1 MNEKNF
7 SDIRCI
13 LLCRSF
19 QPSPNSYNAL
29 TAKLKEEINSSVQL
43 FCTLGEYD
51 GIFSFKL
58 DEKEDM
64 LKKLSEYNMLITK
77 NMNESIFYKTLYLFF
92 PSSGRTD
99 VVTSNFWN
107 NDAPFFFVSSVHTSH
122 CCVGYDYKEKGREYI
137 IQKISS
143 AKMKYDLQLSYI
155 VYYSLDLSEYIILWK
170 THEPLH
176 VLKAMQYLYENEG
189 NVIGYTNTISAIPH
203 KCFSSDKKTLKL
215 GSEAFSITI
224 QAVAKSY
231 AEVTRVHDRL
241 LTAMKKIHKVKSIP
255 QFSFG
260 NYDYICT
267 FYNVSAEAFFDLHKT
282 ILEDED
288 FRKSILSLNVTVANK
303 GYDTSV
309 EQLTN
314 SNSGQLELF
323 KNAHEVKERLKIS
336 CKKLKRDF
344 LELFCENSDVFDRF
358 HWRKPISNLLVLLD
372 NMSKSTVF
380 DSVCFLLFDSAHLFL
395 SFLKH
400 LKNVSKSNEELFYL
414 LVSNGLHIEKFIR
427 EWEELAERVVRA
439 DGTFQRT
446 PGYES
451 LDYNVSA
458 CLVEYQNAYAQKLIN
473 YFVSLDSQEKPTQIS
488 SFVVPKMCRNF
499 KTAQWFFDNRE
510 KDSMLFITIPMSQ
523 MKNPFFIMI
532 SLTHE
537 ISHYCPN
544 SIRLR
549 EKRTKALSS
558 CMAILICNQLN
569 INHNNTMETCDSLIY
584 EYLLKSLKSLSNDY
598 LSEVCA
604 HLKKA
609 TFALIDNTEK
619 FQKLHET
626 FFCDNPSASVMDK
639 TQVALDMR
647 RDATKLIGFPSDYF
661 SNVSLNTNIYMKIE
675 DIVSFF
681 KEGYADIIMVYVLS
695 LNIGDYLKAILAD
708 AHLLNLPQENGK
720 LRMKFQRII
729 VVFEALIKSGVWS
742 ENYEIAP
749 NFINKLELDIRQ
761 SELVQLFFDEYNQW
775 KNDNIDEPYW
785 SLYYPREVLLV
796 IIDYLESCISEIQK
810 VENNKEKF
818 PMRKEIRK
826 LYEDIT
832 YGGKNGLFSRDFQ
845 NTLQENREN
854 ILKRWENRNN
864 FPFTFI

>member
-19 QPSPNSYNAL
+19 QSNPNSYNAL
-29 TAKLKEEINSSVQL
+29 TAKLKEEINSSVQM

-64 LKKLSEYNMLITK
+64 LKKLSEYNMLISK

-107 NDAPFFFVSSVHTSH
+107 SETPFFFVSSVHTSH

-137 IQKISS
+137 IQKISI
-143 AKMKYDLQLSYI
+143 AKMKFDLQISYI

-203 KCFSSDKKTLKL
+203 KCFKVDKNDLTL
-215 GSEAFSITI
+215 GSESFSITI

-231 AEVTRVHDRL
+231 AEVTHVHNRL
-241 LTAMKKIHKVKSIP
+241 LLAMKKIHDVNSTP

-267 FYNVSAEAFFDLHKT
+267 FYNVSAGAFFDLHKA

-288 FRKSILSLNVTVANK
+288 FRKSILSLNVTVANG
-303 GYDTSV
+303 GYGTPV
-309 EQLTN
+309 EQPT
-314 SNSGQLELF
+314 SGQLELF
-323 KNAHEVKERLKIS
+323 KNAHKIKEQLKLS
-336 CKKLKRDF
+336 CKELKCDF
-344 LELFCENSDVFDRF
+344 LNMFCDNSDVFDRF

-400 LKNVSKSNEELFYL
+400 LKNVSNSNEELYFL
-414 LVSNGLHIEKFIR
+414 LVSKGLHIEKFIR

-458 CLVEYQNAYAQKLIN
+458 CLVEYQNAYAQKLID

-549 EKRTKALSS
+549 RKRTKALSS
-558 CMAILICNQLN
+558 CVAILICNQLN
-569 INHNNTMETCDSLIY
+569 INHNNTMEICDSIIY
-584 EYLLKSLKSLSNDY
+584 EYLSNSLKSLSNDY
-598 LSEVCA
+598 LSDVCTY
-604 HLKKA
+604 LKKA
-609 TFALIDNTEK
+609 TFSLIDNTEK

-626 FFCDNPSASVMDK
+626 FFEDNPSSSVTDK
-639 TQVALDMR
+639 MQVALDMR
-647 RDATKLIGFPSDYF
+647 REATKLIGFPSEYSSTIS
-661 SNVSLNTNIYMKIE
+661 SNANIYMRIE

-681 KEGYADIIMVYVLS
+681 KEGYADIMMIYVLS
-695 LNIGDYLKAILAD
+695 LTIGDYLKAILDD

-720 LRMKFQRII
+720 LRTKFQRII
-729 VVFEALIKSGVWS
+729 VVFEALIKAGIWS
-742 ENYEIAP
+742 DSFETDHY
-749 NFINKLELDIRQ
+749 FINDLELDLKQ
-761 SELVQLFFDEYNQW
+761 SKIVQLFFDEYNQW
-775 KNDNIDEPYW
+775 KNDNIVEPYW
-785 SLYYPREVLLV
+785 KLYYPKEILLV
-796 IIDYLESCISEIQK
+796 IIDYLESCVFEIQK
-810 VENNKEKF
+810 TENNINKI
-818 PMRKEIRK
+818 PMRNEIRK

-845 NTLQENREN
+845 NTLQENRKN